1 MGQEFY
7 AIKEVA
13 LKLGYEPITI
23 YRRIWFGDLK
33 AYKIGKEYRISHHE
47 LTRFLRSCEYF
58 SPYS

>member
-47 LTRFLRSCEYF
+47 L
-58 SPYS
+58 